1 MRIYHITILVILA
14 ALIVSCSSF
23 AVPTKQPIPARPS
36 IGGAISGL
44 PDNVTV
50 TIRVRTLGGQEVLRG
65 KQLGTGSWKVAITK
79 AGGVDYA
86 VTAEAEKYIS
96 QPASYVIHISDDTA
110 YLVRDG
116 QVSNEEAIHLDFHF
130 VEKD

>member
-1 MRIYHITILVILA
+1 MRIYHFMLLAILA
-14 ALIVSCSSF
+14 ALTVSCASL
-23 AVPTKQPIPARPS
+23 AVPTKQPIPVRPS
-36 IGGAISGL
+36 IGGEISGL

-50 TIRVRTLGGQEVLRG
+50 TIRVRTLGGQEVLWG
-65 KQLGTGSWKVAITK
+65 KQPGTGSWKVAITK

-86 VTAEAEKYIS
+86 VTAEAEKYVS
-96 QPASYVIHISDDTA
+96 QPVSYIIHISDDTA

-130 VEKD
+130 VRKD